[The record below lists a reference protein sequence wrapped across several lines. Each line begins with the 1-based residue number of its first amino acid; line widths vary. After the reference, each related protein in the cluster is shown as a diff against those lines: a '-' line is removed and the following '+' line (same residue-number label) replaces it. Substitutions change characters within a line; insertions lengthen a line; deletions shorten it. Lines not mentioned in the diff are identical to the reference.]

1 MSPITH
7 TFENGTVV
15 TGSRRPTKRR
25 RANIQEHERHFN
37 LLALTQRLLMKSCAL
52 LTLPFFLSVFLL
64 ARSGGD
70 PEHQLRGDGA
80 QFPVPASPAPR
91 LQAVLRVP
99 GQILGVPL
107 RCQLLRGLQGE
118 KNLLDASG

>member
-1 MSPITH
+1 MAGGEIT
-7 TFENGTVV
+7 
-15 TGSRRPTKRR
+15 
-25 RANIQEHERHFN
+25 
-37 LLALTQRLLMKSCAL
+37 L
-52 LTLPFFLSVFLL
+52 LTLPFSLSVFLL
-64 ARSGGD
+64 VLSGGD

-80 QFPVPASPAPR
+80 QFPVSASPAPR

-118 KNLLDASG
+118 KNLPDASGGRGEVCGVSVDC